1 VTKLS
6 ALTLKTNN
14 QQLNGGKMISIIMGS
29 DSDLSIMEETAKM
42 LKSFGIKYE
51 IKILSAHRT
60 PEAVRK
66 YIKNAE
72 KKGIKIFIA
81 GAGGAAHLPGVI
93 ASFTTL
99 PVIGVPL
106 GSELKGLDSLFSIVQ
121 MPKGVPVATMAIDKA
136 GAINAA
142 ILAAEILALKDKKIK
157 KRLQNYRA
165 QMAKEVLK
173 ANKGR

>member
-1 VTKLS
+1 
-6 ALTLKTNN
+6 
-14 QQLNGGKMISIIMGS
+14 MISIIMGS
-29 DSDLSIMEETAKM
+29 DSDLPIMEETAKM

-60 PEAVRK
+60 PDAVRK
-66 YIKNAE
+66 YIKDSE
-72 KKGIKIFIA
+72 KKGFKLFIA

-106 GSELKGLDSLFSIVQ
+106 GSELKGMDSLFSIVQ
-121 MPKGVPVATMAIDKA
+121 MPKGVPVATMAIGKA

-142 ILAAEILALKDKKIK
+142 ILAAEILALSDKKIK
-157 KRLQNYRA
+157 PRLQVYRD
-165 QMAKEVLK
+165 QMVREVL
-173 ANKGR
+173 NKSKSLRRK

>member
-1 VTKLS
+1 
-6 ALTLKTNN
+6 
-14 QQLNGGKMISIIMGS
+14 MMGS
-29 DSDLSIMEETAKM
+29 DSDLPIMKETAKM

-66 YIKNAE
+66 YVKNSE
-72 KKGIKIFIA
+72 QKGFKLFIA

-121 MPKGVPVATMAIDKA
+121 MPKGVPVATMAIGKA

-142 ILAAEILALKDKKIK
+142 ILAAEILAISDKKIK
-157 KRLQNYRA
+157 NNLTKFRQK
-165 QMAKEVLK
+165 MAKDVLAK
-173 ANKGR
+173 STSLVRRKC

>member
-1 VTKLS
+1 
-6 ALTLKTNN
+6 
-14 QQLNGGKMISIIMGS
+14 MISIMMGS
-29 DSDLSIMEETAKM
+29 DSDLPIMKETAKM

-66 YIKNAE
+66 YVKNSE
-72 KKGIKIFIA
+72 QKGFKLFIA

-99 PVIGVPL
+99 PVIGIPL
-106 GSELKGLDSLFSIVQ
+106 GSELKGMDSLFSIVQ
-121 MPKGVPVATMAIDKA
+121 MPKGVPVATMAIGKA

-142 ILAAEILALKDKKIK
+142 ILAAEILAISDKKIK
-157 KRLQNYRA
+157 NRLHDFRRR
-165 QMAKEVLK
+165 MTKDVLK
-173 ANKGR
+173 KSIRGSRRL